1 MGDGIRWTIFDET
14 TYLAAYPDV
23 AAVVNAGGV

>member
-23 AAVVNAGGV
+23 AAAVARGCV